1 MLASMTEITEK
12 FGPDAVS
19 PRNRLDLDHLNV
31 AQRAAVTH
39 PHGPLLVIAG
49 PGSGKTRVITHR
61 IGWLIEQGVP
71 PWRILAVTFTNRA
84 AREMRS
90 RLEALI
96 GPDDSDRVWLGTF
109 HRICVRMLRS
119 HGPEIGVP
127 RNFVIFDSDDQMQV
141 VRRALKDLNIDPKQY
156 APRALL
162 SRISRAKSEGD
173 SLTDF
178 ASATGSYFD
187 EIAARVWERYSTS
200 LGEAA
205 ALDFD
210 DLLLRTLELFE
221 DDGIRRIYEERF
233 DHVLVDEFQD
243 TSTIQYQLARAWSAG
258 SGNLT
263 VVGDPDQSIYSWR
276 SADIRNL
283 KYFVRDHRD
292 AAEVQLNNNYRST
305 QQILDAANAVID
317 RAADRIKRRLV
328 TENNDGPLPRLHE
341 AYSESDEAEYIS
353 SHVELGLRDGTLR
366 PGDVAV
372 LYRTNAQSRAIEE
385 SLVQHGIPYRLVGA
399 TRFYD
404 RREVRDL
411 LAYLRLV
418 RNPADAVAFARVV
431 NVPTRGVGAKTVESL
446 TEWAAIHARSPY
458 QAAAAVAGLDND
470 ALGGYL
476 TPPTISRR
484 AAGSLREFV
493 ALIDEAR
500 LQAAREPLSDALRA
514 MLVKTRYREWLTR
527 QSDNE
532 TEAESRWENVQELI
546 TVTENYSEIAPG
558 AALDAFLEDVALVAD
573 VDDLPDG
580 PPDAVTLITLHQAK
594 GLEFPVVFMVGM
606 EEFLLPHQLSM
617 DDPSQLQEERR
628 LCYVGMTRA
637 MRELHLLH
645 AFRRAFQ
652 GRTGHNPPSRFL
664 ADIPEEALQRYQR
677 QQAQVG
683 ADVRPA
689 RNRNVRWDDFDSF
702 DPEPAVA
709 PEVGL
714 REGDEVSHEI
724 FGHGVVLSMRPIGR
738 DAEITVR
745 FADTGVKRL
754 LASMANLTRA

>member
-1 MLASMTEITEK
+1 MLAAMTEI
-12 FGPDAVS
+12 S
-19 PRNRLDLDHLNV
+19 PTGLSSLQSPLDLEHLND

-39 PHGPLLVIAG
+39 PHGALLVIAG

-61 IGWLIEQGVP
+61 IAWLIEQGTP

-90 RLEALI
+90 RLEALL
-96 GPDDSDRVWLGTF
+96 GDEDSDKVWLGTF

-119 HGPEIGVP
+119 HGTEVGVP

-141 VRRALKDLNIDPKQY
+141 VRSAIKELQLDPKQY
-156 APRALL
+156 SPRGLL

-173 SLTDF
+173 SLDDF
-178 ASATGSYFD
+178 AASTNSYFD
-187 EIAARVWERYSTS
+187 EVAARVWERYAAE
-200 LGEAA
+200 LKQAA

-210 DLLLRTLELFE
+210 DLLLKTLDMFE
-221 DDGIRRIYEERF
+221 HEQVRRIYEDRF

-243 TSTIQYQLARAWSAG
+243 TSTIQYQLARAWSG
-258 SGNLT
+258 DSGNLT

-283 KYFVRDHRD
+283 TYFVRDHAG

-305 QQILDAANAVID
+305 QQILDAANAVIG
-317 RAADRIKRRLV
+317 RATNRIKRQLV
-328 TENNDGPLPRLHE
+328 TDNSDGSLPRLHE
-341 AYSESDEAEYIS
+341 AYSEQDEAEYVAS
-353 SHVELGLRDGTLR
+353 YVEGGLRDGSLR
-366 PGDVAV
+366 AGDAAV
-372 LYRTNAQSRAIEE
+372 LYRTNAQSRPIEE

-418 RNPADAVAFARVV
+418 RNPDDAVAFGRVV
-431 NVPTRGVGAKTVESL
+431 NVPTRGVGAKTVQTL
-446 TEWAAIHARSPY
+446 TDWANTHARSPF
-458 QAAAAVAGLDND
+458 QAASAAAGLDAD

-476 TPPTISRR
+476 TPPAITNR
-484 AAGSLREFV
+484 AANSLRDFV
-493 ALIDEAR
+493 NLIEDAR
-500 LQAAREPLSDALRA
+500 TQAATQPLSDALRSI
-514 MLVKTRYREWLTR
+514 LVKTRYREWLVR
-527 QSDNE
+527 QSDSE
-532 TEAESRWENVQELI
+532 PEAETRWENVQELV

-573 VDDLPDG
+573 VDDLPEG

-606 EEFLLPHQLSM
+606 EEYLLPHQLSI
-617 DDPSQLQEERR
+617 DDPAQLQEERR

-645 AFRRAFQ
+645 AFRRSYQ
-652 GRTGHNPPSRFL
+652 GRSGHNPPSRFL
-664 ADIPEEALQRYQR
+664 ADIPEELLQRHQR
-677 QQAQVG
+677 QQSQVG

-689 RNRNVRWDDFDSF
+689 RNRTVRWDDFDSF
-702 DPEPAVA
+702 DPEPAA
-709 PEVGL
+709 PSNVGL
-714 REGDEVSHEI
+714 DPGDEVSHEV
-724 FGHGVVLSMRPIGR
+724 FGHGVVISLRTIGR
-738 DAEITVR
+738 DAEVTVR
-745 FADTGVKRL
+745 FADIGVKRL
-754 LASMANLTRA
+754 LASMANLTRL

>member
-1 MLASMTEITEK
+1 MLATMSDFPSTGTTR
-12 FGPDAVS
+12 S
-19 PRNRLDLDHLNV
+19 PSALDLDQLND
-31 AQRAAVTH
+31 AQRDAVTY

-61 IGWLIEQGVP
+61 IAWLIEQGTP

-90 RLEALI
+90 RLGSLI
-96 GPDDSDRVWLGTF
+96 GDDDSNRVWLGTF

-119 HGPEIGVP
+119 QGQEIGVP

-141 VRRALKDLNIDPKQY
+141 VRSALKDLQIDPKQY

-162 SRISRAKSEGD
+162 SRISKAKSEGD
-173 SLTDF
+173 ALTDF
-178 ASATGSYFD
+178 RSSTGSYFD
-187 EIAARVWERYSTS
+187 EIAARVWERYEAS
-200 LGEAA
+200 LRDAA

-210 DLLLRTLELFE
+210 DLLLKTLEMFE
-221 DDGIRRIYEERF
+221 QDHIRRTYEERF

-243 TSTIQYQLARAWSAG
+243 TSTVQYQLARAWSGG

-283 KYFVRDHRD
+283 NYFLRDHQD
-292 AAEVQLNNNYRST
+292 ATEVQLNNNYRST

-328 TENNDGPLPRLHE
+328 TDNRGGALPCLHE

-353 SHVELGLRDGTLR
+353 SHVERGMREGVLR
-366 PGDVAV
+366 PGDAAV

-385 SLVQHGIPYRLVGA
+385 SLVQHGIPYRLIGA

-431 NVPTRGVGAKTVESL
+431 NVPTRGVGTKSIEML
-446 TEWAAIHARSPY
+446 TDWAAIHARSPY
-458 QAAAAVAGLDND
+458 QAAQAAAGLDSD

-476 TPPTISRR
+476 TPPEVSRR
-484 AAGSLREFV
+484 AAGSLREFISV
-493 ALIDEAR
+493 IEDAR
-500 LQAAREPLSDALRA
+500 LQASKEPLADALRA
-514 MLVKTRYREWLTR
+514 ILVKTRYREWLVR
-527 QSDNE
+527 QADSE

-546 TVTENYSEIAPG
+546 TVTENYFEIAPG

-606 EEFLLPHQLSM
+606 EEYLLPHQLSI
-617 DDPSQLQEERR
+617 DDPVQLQEERR

-637 MRELHLLH
+637 MRELHLLY
-645 AFRRAFQ
+645 AFRRSYQ
-652 GRTGHNPPSRFL
+652 GRSGHNPPSRFL
-664 ADIPEEALQRYQR
+664 ADIPEDLVQRHQR

-689 RNRNVRWDDFDSF
+689 RNRTVRWDDFDSF
-702 DPEPAVA
+702 DPEPEAA
-709 PEVGL
+709 PSVGL
-714 REGDEVSHEI
+714 KEGDEVSHEI
-724 FGHGVVLSMRPIGR
+724 FGHGVVISLRTIGR
-738 DAEITVR
+738 DAEVTVR
-745 FADTGVKRL
+745 FAETGVKRL

>member
-1 MLASMTEITEK
+1 MLATMTEFAPPET
-12 FGPDAVS
+12 DRRHAA
-19 PRNRLDLDHLNV
+19 LDLKHLND
-31 AQRAAVTH
+31 AQRDAVTH

-61 IGWLIEQGVP
+61 IAWLIERGTP
-71 PWRILAVTFTNRA
+71 PWSILAVTFTNRA
-84 AREMRS
+84 AREMRA
-90 RLEALI
+90 RVEALI
-96 GPDDSDRVWLGTF
+96 ATDDADRVWLGTF
-109 HRICVRMLRS
+109 HRTCVRMLRAQ
-119 HGPEIGVP
+119 GPEIGVP

-141 VRRALKDLNIDPKQY
+141 VRGALKDLQLDPKQIP
-156 APRALL
+156 PRAVL

-173 SLTDF
+173 TLTDF
-178 ASATGSYFD
+178 ATSTSSYFD
-187 EIAARVWERYSTS
+187 EVAARVWERYADT
-200 LGEAA
+200 LADAA

-210 DLLLRTLELFE
+210 DLLLKALELFE
-221 DDGIRRIYEERF
+221 HEEVRRSFEDRF
-233 DHVLVDEFQD
+233 EHVLVDEFQD

-283 KYFVRDHRD
+283 NYFVRDHED

-305 QQILDAANAVID
+305 QQILDAANTVID

-328 TENNDGPLPRLHE
+328 TENADGPLPRLHE

-353 SHVELGLRDGTLR
+353 SHVERGLRDGSLR
-366 PGDVAV
+366 PGDAAV

-418 RNPADAVAFARVV
+418 RNPADPVAFARVV
-431 NVPTRGVGAKTVESL
+431 NVPIRGVGAKTVETL
-446 TEWAAIHARSPY
+446 AEWAATNARSPY
-458 QAAAAVAGLDND
+458 EAASAAAGLHND

-476 TPPTISRR
+476 APPDVSRR
-484 AAGSLREFV
+484 AAGSLRDFV
-493 ALIDEAR
+493 SLIEHAR
-500 LQAAREPLSDALRA
+500 LQAAKEPLSDALRA
-514 MLVKTRYREWLTR
+514 ILVKTHYREWLVR
-527 QSDNE
+527 QADSE

-594 GLEFPVVFMVGM
+594 GLEFPVVFMIGM
-606 EEFLLPHQLSM
+606 EEHLLPHQLSI
-617 DDPSQLQEERR
+617 DDPAQLQEERR

-645 AFRRAFQ
+645 AFRRAYQ
-652 GRTGHNPPSRFL
+652 GRSGHNPPSRFL
-664 ADIPEEALQRYQR
+664 ADIPEELLQRHQR
-677 QQAQVG
+677 QQARVG
-683 ADVRPA
+683 SDVRPA
-689 RNRNVRWDDFDSF
+689 RNRTVRWDDFDSF
-702 DPEPAVA
+702 DPEPVA
-709 PEVGL
+709 GPSVGL
-714 REGDEVSHEI
+714 EEGDEVSHEI
-724 FGHGVVLSMRPIGR
+724 FGHGVVISLRTIGR
-738 DAEITVR
+738 DAEVTVR
-745 FADTGVKRL
+745 FAETGVKRL

>member
-1 MLASMTEITEK
+1 MLAAMTEI
-12 FGPDAVS
+12 S
-19 PRNRLDLDHLNV
+19 PSGLSSVHKPLDLDHLNE

-39 PHGPLLVIAG
+39 PHGALLVIAG

-61 IGWLIEQGVP
+61 IAWLIEQGIP

-96 GPDDSDRVWLGTF
+96 GPEDSDKVWLGTF

-127 RNFVIFDSDDQMQV
+127 QNFVIFDGDDQMQV
-141 VRRALKDLNIDPKQY
+141 VRSAIKEMELDPKQY
-156 APRALL
+156 SPRGLL

-173 SLTDF
+173 SLDDF
-178 ASATGSYFD
+178 AASTSSYFD
-187 EIAARVWERYSTS
+187 EVAARVWERYAAELTQ
-200 LGEAA
+200 AA

-210 DLLLRTLELFE
+210 DLLLKTLDLLEHE
-221 DDGIRRIYEERF
+221 QVRDIYEDQF

-243 TSTIQYQLARAWSAG
+243 TSTIQYQLARAWSAR

-283 KYFVRDHRD
+283 NYFVRDHAD

-317 RAADRIKRRLV
+317 RATNRIKRQLV
-328 TENNDGPLPRLHE
+328 TDNNDGALPRLHE
-341 AYSESDEAEYIS
+341 AYSEQDEAEYIA
-353 SHVELGLRDGTLR
+353 SHVEQGLRNGSLR
-366 PGDVAV
+366 PGEAAV

-411 LAYLRLV
+411 LAYLRLI
-418 RNPADAVAFARVV
+418 RNPADAVAFNRVV
-431 NVPTRGVGAKTVESL
+431 NVPTRGVGAKTVQTLIDWSN
-446 TEWAAIHARSPY
+446 THARSPF
-458 QAAAAVAGLDND
+458 QAAAAAAGKHAD

-476 TPPTISRR
+476 SPPAITKR
-484 AAGSLREFV
+484 AAKSLGDFV
-493 ALIDEAR
+493 DMTEAAQR
-500 LQAAREPLSDALRA
+500 QASQEPLSDALRSI
-514 MLVKTRYREWLTR
+514 LVKTRYRDWLVR
-527 QSDNE
+527 QSDSE
-532 TEAESRWENVQELI
+532 SEAETRWENVQELV
-546 TVTENYSEIAPG
+546 TVTENYAEIAPG

-606 EEFLLPHQLSM
+606 EEDLLPHQLSI
-617 DDPSQLQEERR
+617 DDPAQLQEERR

-637 MRELHLLH
+637 MRELHLLY
-645 AFRRAFQ
+645 AFRRAYQ
-652 GRTGHNPPSRFL
+652 GRSGHNPPSRFL
-664 ADIPEEALQRYQR
+664 ADIPEELVQRHQR

-683 ADVRPA
+683 TDVRPA
-689 RNRNVRWDDFDSF
+689 RNRTVRWDDFDSF
-702 DPEPAVA
+702 DPEPATA
-709 PEVGL
+709 STVGL
-714 REGDEVSHEI
+714 NPGDEVSHEV
-724 FGHGVVLSMRPIGR
+724 FGHGVVISLRTIGE
-738 DAEITVR
+738 DAEVTVR
-745 FADTGVKRL
+745 FADIGVKRL
-754 LASMANLTRA
+754 LASVANLSRV

>member
-1 MLASMTEITEK
+1 MLTGMTEFAPT
-12 FGPDAVS
+12 DTAS
-19 PRNRLDLDHLNV
+19 QYAALDLEHLND
-31 AQRAAVTH
+31 AQRDAVTH

-61 IGWLIEQGVP
+61 IAWLIEQGIP

-96 GPDDSDRVWLGTF
+96 GAEDSDKVWLGTF

-119 HGPEIGVP
+119 HGQEIGVP
-127 RNFVIFDSDDQMQV
+127 RNFVIFDGDDQMQV
-141 VRRALKDLNIDPKQY
+141 IRSALKELQIDPKQY

-173 SLTDF
+173 SLADF
-178 ASATGSYFD
+178 SSSTGSYFD
-187 EIAARVWERYSTS
+187 EIVARVWERYSAAF
-200 LGEAA
+200 GEAA

-210 DLLLRTLELFE
+210 DLLLKTLEMFE
-221 DDGIRRIYEERF
+221 HDGVRQIYEERF

-283 KYFVRDHRD
+283 NYFVRDHRD

-317 RAADRIKRRLV
+317 RAVDRIKRRLV
-328 TENNDGPLPRLHE
+328 TENSDGPLPRLHE

-353 SHVELGLRDGTLR
+353 SHVEGGLRDGALR
-366 PGDVAV
+366 PGDAAV

-418 RNPADAVAFARVV
+418 RNPADAVAFNRVV
-431 NVPTRGVGAKTVESL
+431 NVPTRGVGAKTLETL
-446 TEWAAIHARSPY
+446 TDWSAIHARSPY
-458 QAAAAVAGLDND
+458 QAASAAAGLDTD

-476 TPPTISRR
+476 TSPEISRR

-493 ALIDEAR
+493 DLIEAAR
-500 LQAAREPLSDALRA
+500 LQAAKEPLSDALRSI
-514 MLVKTRYREWLTR
+514 LVNTRYREWLVR
-527 QSDNE
+527 QADSK

-606 EEFLLPHQLSM
+606 EEYILPHQLSM
-617 DDPSQLQEERR
+617 DDPNQLQEERR

-645 AFRRAFQ
+645 AFRRSYQ
-652 GRTGHNPPSRFL
+652 GRSGHNPPSRFL
-664 ADIPEEALQRYQR
+664 ADIPEDLLQRYQR

-683 ADVRPA
+683 DDVRPA
-689 RNRNVRWDDFDSF
+689 RNRTVRWDDFDSF

-709 PEVGL
+709 PNVGL
-714 REGDEVSHEI
+714 KEGDEVSHEV
-724 FGHGVVLSMRPIGR
+724 FGHGVVIAMRSIGR
-738 DAEITVR
+738 DAEVTVR

>member
-1 MLASMTEITEK
+1 MLATMTEI
-12 FGPDAVS
+12 S
-19 PRNRLDLDHLNV
+19 PSGLSSILSPLDLDHLND

-39 PHGPLLVIAG
+39 PHGALLVIAG

-61 IGWLIEQGVP
+61 IAWLIEQGTP

-96 GPDDSDRVWLGTF
+96 GDEDSDKVWLGTF

-119 HGPEIGVP
+119 HGPEVGVP

-141 VRRALKDLNIDPKQY
+141 VRSAIKQMQLDPKQY
-156 APRALL
+156 SPRGLL

-173 SLTDF
+173 SLDDF
-178 ASATGSYFD
+178 AASTNSYFD
-187 EIAARVWERYSTS
+187 EVAARVWERYAAE
-200 LGEAA
+200 LKQAA

-210 DLLLRTLELFE
+210 DLLLNTLDMFE
-221 DDGIRRIYEERF
+221 HEQVRRIYEDRF

-243 TSTIQYQLARAWSAG
+243 TSTIQYQLSRAWSAG

-283 KYFVRDHRD
+283 NYFVRDHAG

-305 QQILDAANAVID
+305 QQILDAANAVIG
-317 RAADRIKRRLV
+317 RATNRIKRQLV
-328 TENNDGPLPRLHE
+328 TDNSDGSLPRLHE
-341 AYSESDEAEYIS
+341 AYSEQDEAEYVAS
-353 SHVELGLRDGTLR
+353 YVESGLRDASLR
-366 PGDVAV
+366 PGDAAV

-418 RNPADAVAFARVV
+418 RNPDDAVAFGRVV
-431 NVPTRGVGAKTVESL
+431 NVPTRGVGAKTVQTL
-446 TEWAAIHARSPY
+446 TDWANTHARSPF
-458 QAAAAVAGLDND
+458 QAASAAAGLDAD

-476 TPPTISRR
+476 TPPAITNR
-484 AAGSLREFV
+484 AANSLRDFV
-493 ALIDEAR
+493 NLIEDAR
-500 LQAAREPLSDALRA
+500 TQAATQPLSDALRSI
-514 MLVKTRYREWLTR
+514 LVKTRYREWLVR
-527 QSDNE
+527 QSDSE
-532 TEAESRWENVQELI
+532 PEAETRWENVQELV

-573 VDDLPDG
+573 VDDLPEG

-606 EEFLLPHQLSM
+606 EEYLLPHQLSL
-617 DDPSQLQEERR
+617 DDPAQLQEERR

-637 MRELHLLH
+637 MRELHLLY
-645 AFRRAFQ
+645 AFRRSYQ
-652 GRTGHNPPSRFL
+652 GRSGHNPPSRFL
-664 ADIPEEALQRYQR
+664 ADIPEELLQRHQR

-689 RNRNVRWDDFDSF
+689 RNRTVRWDDFDSF
-702 DPEPAVA
+702 DPEPAA
-709 PEVGL
+709 PSNIGL
-714 REGDEVSHEI
+714 DPGDEVSHEV
-724 FGHGVVLSMRPIGR
+724 FGHGVVISLRTIGR
-738 DAEITVR
+738 DAEVTVR
-745 FADTGVKRL
+745 FADIGVKRL
-754 LASMANLTRA
+754 LASMANLTRI

>member
-1 MLASMTEITEK
+1 MVATMSDFPSTGTTR
-12 FGPDAVS
+12 S
-19 PRNRLDLDHLNV
+19 PSALDLDQLND
-31 AQRAAVTH
+31 AQRDAVTY

-61 IGWLIEQGVP
+61 IAWLIEHGTP

-90 RLEALI
+90 RLESLI
-96 GPDDSDRVWLGTF
+96 GDDDSNRVWLGTF

-119 HGPEIGVP
+119 QGQEVGVP

-141 VRRALKDLNIDPKQY
+141 VRSALKDLQIDPKQY

-162 SRISRAKSEGD
+162 SRISKAKSEGD
-173 SLTDF
+173 ALTDF
-178 ASATGSYFD
+178 SSSTGSYFD
-187 EIAARVWERYSTS
+187 EIAARVWERYEAS
-200 LGEAA
+200 LRDAA

-210 DLLLRTLELFE
+210 DLLLKTLEMLE
-221 DDGIRRIYEERF
+221 QDHIRRTYEERF

-243 TSTIQYQLARAWSAG
+243 TSTVQYHLARAWSGG

-283 KYFVRDHRD
+283 NYFLRDHQD
-292 AAEVQLNNNYRST
+292 ATEVQLNNNYRST

-328 TENNDGPLPRLHE
+328 TDNRGGALPCLHE

-353 SHVELGLRDGTLR
+353 SHVERGMREGVLR
-366 PGDVAV
+366 PGDAAV

-385 SLVQHGIPYRLVGA
+385 SLVQHGIPYRLIGA

-431 NVPTRGVGAKTVESL
+431 NVPTRGVGAKSIEVL
-446 TEWAAIHARSPY
+446 TDWASTHARSPY
-458 QAAAAVAGLDND
+458 QAAQASAGLASD

-476 TPPTISRR
+476 TPPEVSRR
-484 AAGSLREFV
+484 AARSLREFV
-493 ALIDEAR
+493 SVIEDAR
-500 LQAAREPLSDALRA
+500 LQASKEPLADALRA
-514 MLVKTRYREWLTR
+514 MLVKTRYREWLVR
-527 QSDNE
+527 QADSE
-532 TEAESRWENVQELI
+532 SEAESRWENVQELI

-606 EEFLLPHQLSM
+606 EEYLLPHQLSI
-617 DDPSQLQEERR
+617 DDPVQLQEERR
-628 LCYVGMTRA
+628 LCYVGITRA
-637 MRELHLLH
+637 MRELHLLY
-645 AFRRAFQ
+645 AFRRSYQ
-652 GRTGHNPPSRFL
+652 GRSGHNPPSRFL
-664 ADIPEEALQRYQR
+664 ADIPEDLVQRHQR

-689 RNRNVRWDDFDSF
+689 RNRTVRWDDFDSF
-702 DPEPAVA
+702 DPEPEAA
-709 PEVGL
+709 PSVGL
-714 REGDEVSHEI
+714 KEGDEVSHEI
-724 FGHGVVLSMRPIGR
+724 FGHGVVISLRTIGR
-738 DAEITVR
+738 DAEVTVR
-745 FADTGVKRL
+745 FAETGVKRL

>member
-1 MLASMTEITEK
+1 MLAAMTEFPAT
-12 FGPDAVS
+12 DAAV
-19 PRNRLDLDHLNV
+19 LDLDHLNE

-39 PHGPLLVIAG
+39 PRGPLLVIAG

-61 IGWLIEQGVP
+61 IAWLIDQGTP

-96 GPDDSDRVWLGTF
+96 GADDSDKVWLGTF
-109 HRICVRMLRS
+109 HRICVRMLRT
-119 HGPEIGVP
+119 HGQEVGVP
-127 RNFVIFDSDDQMQV
+127 RSFVIFDSDDQAQV
-141 VRRALKDLNIDPKQY
+141 IRTALKELQLDPKQY
-156 APRALL
+156 PPRAVL
-162 SRISRAKSEGD
+162 SRISRAKSEGA
-173 SLTDF
+173 SELDF
-178 ASATGSYFD
+178 RASTSSYFD
-187 EIAARVWERYSTS
+187 EIAGRVWERYTS
-200 LGEAA
+200 QLKEAA

-210 DLLLRTLELFE
+210 DLLLKTLDLFE
-221 DDGIRRIYEERF
+221 HDEVRRNYEERF

-263 VVGDPDQSIYSWR
+263 IVGDPDQSIYSWR

-283 KYFVRDHRD
+283 NYFVRDHRD
-292 AAEVQLNNNYRST
+292 ATEVQLNSNYRST

-317 RAADRIKRRLV
+317 RASNRIKRNLV
-328 TENNDGPLPRLHE
+328 TDNRDGPLPNLHE
-341 AYSESDEAEYIS
+341 AYSESDEAEYVS
-353 SHVELGLRDGTLR
+353 SYVERGLRDGSLR
-366 PGDVAV
+366 PGEAAV

-418 RNPADAVAFARVV
+418 RNPSDAVAFTRVA
-431 NVPTRGVGAKTVESL
+431 NVPTRGIGAKTLEML
-446 TEWAAIHARSPY
+446 TEWSSLNSRSPF
-458 QAAAAVAGLDND
+458 QAAAAAAGLDTD

-476 TPPTISRR
+476 AAPEIARR
-484 AAGSLREFV
+484 AAASLRDFV
-493 ALIDEAR
+493 TLIEEAST
-500 LQAAREPLSDALRA
+500 QAAREPLSDVLRA
-514 MLVKTRYREWLTR
+514 ILVKTRYREWLVR
-527 QSDNE
+527 QSDTE

-546 TVTENYSEIAPG
+546 TVTESYSEIAPG

-606 EEFLLPHQLSM
+606 EEYLLPHQLSM
-617 DDPSQLQEERR
+617 DDPNQLQEERR

-637 MRELHLLH
+637 MRELHLLY

-664 ADIPEEALQRYQR
+664 ADIPEELLQGHQR
-677 QQAQVG
+677 QQASVG
-683 ADVRPA
+683 DDVRPA
-689 RNRNVRWDDFDSF
+689 RNRTVRWDDFDSF
-702 DPEPAVA
+702 EPEPEAT
-709 PEVGL
+709 PSIGL
-714 REGDEVSHEI
+714 KEGDEVSHEI
-724 FGHGVVLSMRPIGR
+724 FGDGVVIALRTIGT
-738 DAEITVR
+738 DAEVTVR

-754 LASMANLTRA
+754 LASMANLTRG

>member
-1 MLASMTEITEK
+1 MLAAMTE
-12 FGPDAVS
+12 FSAADPVS
-19 PRNRLDLDHLNV
+19 PHGRLDLDHLND

-61 IGWLIEQGVP
+61 IAWLIEQGTP

-96 GPDDSDRVWLGTF
+96 GDEDGTSVWLGTF

-119 HGPEIGVP
+119 HGPTVGVA

-141 VRRALKDLNIDPKQY
+141 VRGALKDLQIDPKQY
-156 APRALL
+156 APRAVL
-162 SRISRAKSEGD
+162 SRISRAKSEGN
-173 SLTDF
+173 SLADF
-178 ASATGSYFD
+178 SASTASYFD
-187 EIAARVWERYSTS
+187 EIAARVWERYADR
-200 LGEAA
+200 LADAG

-210 DLLLRTLELFE
+210 DLLLKTQELFE
-221 DDGIRRIYEERF
+221 NDDVRSIYEERF
-233 DHVLVDEFQD
+233 EYVLVDEFQD
-243 TSTIQYQLARAWSAG
+243 TSTVQYQLARAWSAG

-283 KYFVRDHRD
+283 NYFVRDHQH

-317 RAADRIKRRLV
+317 RAANRIKRRLV
-328 TENNDGPLPRLHE
+328 TENSDGPLPQLHE

-353 SHVELGLRDGTLR
+353 SHVERGLRDGALR
-366 PGDVAV
+366 PGDAAV

-418 RNPADAVAFARVV
+418 RNPADAVAFNRVV
-431 NVPTRGVGAKTVESL
+431 NVPTRGVGAKTIETL
-446 TEWAAIHARSPY
+446 TEWSALHARSPF
-458 QAAAAVAGLDND
+458 QAAAAAAGLDND

-476 TPPTISRR
+476 TPPGVSRK
-484 AAGSLREFV
+484 AAGSLRDFV
-493 ALIDEAR
+493 SMIDDAR
-500 LQAAREPLSDALRA
+500 LQAAKEPLTNALQSI
-514 MLVKTRYREWLTR
+514 LLKSHYREWLLR
-527 QSDNE
+527 QADSQA
-532 TEAESRWENVQELI
+532 EAESRWENVQELI
-546 TVTENYSEIAPG
+546 TVTENYSEITPG

-606 EEFLLPHQLSM
+606 EEHLLPHQLSI

-645 AFRRAFQ
+645 AFRRSYQ
-652 GRTGHNPPSRFL
+652 GRSGHNPPSRFL
-664 ADIPEEALQRYQR
+664 ADIPDELVQRRQE
-677 QQAQVG
+677 QQARVG
-683 ADVRPA
+683 DDVRPA
-689 RNRNVRWDDFDSF
+689 RNRTVRWDDFDSF
-702 DPEPAVA
+702 DPEPAAV
-709 PEVGL
+709 PSVGL
-714 REGDEVSHEI
+714 QEGDEVSHEI
-724 FGHGVVLSMRPIGR
+724 FGHGVVISLRAIGR
-738 DAEITVR
+738 DAEVTVR
-745 FADTGVKRL
+745 FAETGVKRL
-754 LASMANLTRA
+754 LASMANLSRA

>member
-1 MLASMTEITEK
+1 MSEFATTRS
-12 FGPDAVS
+12 G
-19 PRNRLDLDHLNV
+19 RLDLDHLND
-31 AQRAAVTH
+31 AQRAAVTY

-61 IGWLIEQGVP
+61 IAWLIEQGIP

-84 AREMRS
+84 SREMRS

-96 GPDDSDRVWLGTF
+96 GQDDSDKTWLGTF

-119 HGPEIGVP
+119 HGDAIGVP

-141 VRRALKDLNIDPKQY
+141 VRSALKELQIDPKQY
-156 APRALL
+156 APRAVL

-173 SLTDF
+173 SLDDF
-178 ASATGSYFD
+178 ATSSSSYFD
-187 EIAARVWERYSTS
+187 EIAVRVWERYAAAM
-200 LGEAA
+200 GEAT

-210 DLLLRTLELFE
+210 DLLLKTLDLFE
-221 DDGIRRIYEERF
+221 QDQVRQLYEERF
-233 DHVLVDEFQD
+233 DHVLIDEFQD
-243 TSTIQYQLARAWSAG
+243 TSTVQYQLARAWSAG

-283 KYFVRDHRD
+283 KYFVRDHAD
-292 AAEVQLNNNYRST
+292 ASEVQLNNNYRST
-305 QQILDAANAVID
+305 QQILDAANSVID
-317 RAADRIKRRLV
+317 RATNRIKRELV
-328 TENNDGPLPRLHE
+328 TENSDGPLPRLHE

-353 SHVELGLRDGTLR
+353 SHVEHGLREGTIR
-366 PGDVAV
+366 PGDAAV
-372 LYRTNAQSRAIEE
+372 MYRTNAQSRAIEE

-418 RNPADAVAFARVV
+418 RNPADGVAFARVV
-431 NVPTRGVGAKTVESL
+431 NVPSRAVGAKTVESL
-446 TEWAAIHARSPY
+446 TEWATVNARSPF
-458 QAAAAVAGLDND
+458 QAASTAAGLDND

-476 TPPTISRR
+476 TPPSVSRR
-484 AAGSLREFV
+484 AAGSLKDFV
-493 ALIDEAR
+493 SMVEGAR
-500 LQAAREPLSDALRA
+500 TQAAKEPLCDVLRA
-514 MLVKTRYREWLTR
+514 ILVKTHYREWLFR
-527 QSDNE
+527 QSD
-532 TEAESRWENVQELI
+532 TDIEAEGRWENVQELI

-594 GLEFPVVFMVGM
+594 GLEFPVVFMVGL
-606 EEFLLPHQLSM
+606 EEYLLPHQLAM
-617 DDPSQLQEERR
+617 DDPAQLQEERR

-637 MRELHLLH
+637 MRELHLLY
-645 AFRRAFQ
+645 AFRRSYQ
-652 GRTGHNPPSRFL
+652 GRSGHNPPSRFL
-664 ADIPEEALQRYQR
+664 ADIPEELVQRHQR
-677 QQAQVG
+677 QQAKVG
-683 ADVRPA
+683 EDVRPA
-689 RNRNVRWDDFDSF
+689 RNRTVRWDDFDNF
-702 DPEPAVA
+702 DPEPAPA
-709 PEVGL
+709 PNIGL
-714 REGDEVSHEI
+714 SDGDEVTHEI
-724 FGHGVVLSMRPIGR
+724 FGNGVVIALRAIGT
-738 DAEITVR
+738 DAEVTVR
-745 FADTGVKRL
+745 FEGLGVKKL

>member
-1 MLASMTEITEK
+1 MLASMTESARTES
-12 FGPDAVS
+12 DHQRAT
-19 PRNRLDLDHLNV
+19 LDLDHLNA
-31 AQRAAVTH
+31 AQRNAVTH

-61 IGWLIEQGVP
+61 IAWLIEQGTP

-90 RLEALI
+90 RLDALI
-96 GPDDSDRVWLGTF
+96 GRDDGDRVWLGTF
-109 HRICVRMLRS
+109 HRICVRMLKS
-119 HGPEIGVP
+119 HGQEIGVP
-127 RNFVIFDSDDQMQV
+127 RNFVIFDSDDQAQL
-141 VRRALKDLNIDPKQY
+141 VRAALKDLQIDPKQY
-156 APRALL
+156 QPRAVL

-173 SLTDF
+173 TLADF
-178 ASATGSYFD
+178 ASSTGSYFD
-187 EIAARVWERYSTS
+187 EIATRVWERYAAA
-200 LGEAA
+200 LADAA

-210 DLLLRTLELFE
+210 DLLLRTLEMFE
-221 DDGIRRIYEERF
+221 QENVRQLYEDRF

-283 KYFVRDHRD
+283 NYFVRDHQD
-292 AAEVQLNNNYRST
+292 AAEVQLNDNYRST

-317 RAADRIKRRLV
+317 RAAERIKRRLV
-328 TENNDGPLPRLHE
+328 TENEDGPLPRLHE

-353 SHVELGLRDGTLR
+353 AHVEQGLRDGSLR
-366 PGDVAV
+366 PGDAAV
-372 LYRTNAQSRAIEE
+372 LYRTNAQSRAVEE

-431 NVPTRGVGAKTVESL
+431 NVPTRGVGAKTIETL
-446 TEWAAIHARSPY
+446 TDWASTHARSAY
-458 QAAAAVAGLDND
+458 QAAQAAAGLDND

-476 TPPTISRR
+476 SPPEISRR
-484 AAGSLREFV
+484 AAGSLRDFV
-493 ALIDEAR
+493 ALIEDAR
-500 LQAAREPLSDALRA
+500 LHASQEPLSDALREI
-514 MLVKTRYREWLTR
+514 LVKTHYREWLLR
-527 QSDNE
+527 QADSQ

-594 GLEFPVVFMVGM
+594 GLEFPIVFMVGM
-606 EEFLLPHQLSM
+606 EEYLLPHQLAM
-617 DDPSQLQEERR
+617 DDPAQLQEERR

-645 AFRRAFQ
+645 AFRRAYQ
-652 GRTGHNPPSRFL
+652 GRSGHNPPSRFL
-664 ADIPEEALQRYQR
+664 ADIPEELVQRYQR

-683 ADVRPA
+683 SDVRPA
-689 RNRNVRWDDFDSF
+689 RNRTVRWDDFDSF
-702 DPEPAVA
+702 DPEPEAA
-709 PEVGL
+709 PSVGL
-714 REGDEVSHEI
+714 NEGDEVSHEI
-724 FGHGVVLSMRPIGR
+724 FGHGVVISLRTIGR
-738 DAEITVR
+738 DAEVTVR
-745 FADTGVKRL
+745 FAETGVKRL

>member
-1 MLASMTEITEK
+1 MLAAMSDVSAER
-12 FGPDAVS
+12 AVTI
-19 PRNRLDLDHLNV
+19 DLDHLNE

-39 PHGPLLVIAG
+39 LHGPLLVIAG

-61 IGWLIEQGVP
+61 IAWLIEQGTP

-84 AREMRS
+84 AREMRT
-90 RLEALI
+90 RLESLI
-96 GPDDSDRVWLGTF
+96 GPEQSTDVWLGTF

-119 HGPEIGVP
+119 QGQEIGVP

-141 VRRALKDLNIDPKQY
+141 VRNALKDLRIDPKQY

-162 SRISRAKSEGD
+162 GRISRAKSEG
-173 SLTDF
+173 TRREEF
-178 ASATGSYFD
+178 VAATGSYFD
-187 EIAARVWERYSTS
+187 EIAARVWERYADQLAES
-200 LGEAA
+200 A

-210 DLLLRTLELFE
+210 DLLLRTLDLFE
-221 DDGIRRIYEERF
+221 VESVRRAYEERF

-283 KYFVRDHRD
+283 NYFVRDHRE
-292 AAEVQLNNNYRST
+292 ATEVQLNNNYRST

-317 RAADRIKRRLV
+317 RASNRIKRRLV
-328 TENNDGPLPRLHE
+328 TDNRDGPLPRLHE

-353 SHVELGLRDGTLR
+353 SHVELGLRDGSLR
-366 PGDVAV
+366 PSDAAV

-411 LAYLRLV
+411 LAYLRLL
-418 RNPADAVAFARVV
+418 RNAADPVAFTRVV
-431 NVPTRGVGAKTVESL
+431 NVPTRGIGAKTLDVL
-446 TEWAAIHARSPY
+446 TEWSADHARSAS
-458 QAAAAVAGLDND
+458 QAAAAAAGIDAD

-476 TPPTISRR
+476 APPPVSRR
-484 AAGSLREFV
+484 AAASLKEFV
-493 ALIDEAR
+493 ELIDEAR
-500 LQAAREPLSDALRA
+500 EQASREPLSDVLRSI
-514 MLVKTRYREWLTR
+514 LVKTRYREWLVR
-527 QSDNE
+527 QSDTE

-594 GLEFPVVFMVGM
+594 GLEFPVVFMVGL
-606 EEFLLPHQLSM
+606 EEYLLPHQLSM
-617 DDPSQLQEERR
+617 DDPNQLQEERR

-645 AFRRAFQ
+645 AFRRAYQ
-652 GRTGHNPPSRFL
+652 GRSGHNPPSRFL
-664 ADIPEEALQRYQR
+664 ADIPEELLQRHQR
-677 QQAQVG
+677 QQARVG
-683 ADVRPA
+683 DDVRPA
-689 RNRNVRWDDFDSF
+689 RNRTVRWDDFDSF
-702 DPEPAVA
+702 DAEPVA
-709 PEVGL
+709 APSVGL
-714 REGDEVSHEI
+714 KEGDEVSHEI
-724 FGHGVVLSMRPIGR
+724 FGHGVVIALRTIGR
-738 DAEITVR
+738 DAEVTVR

>member
-1 MLASMTEITEK
+1 MLAAMS
-12 FGPDAVS
+12 DL
-19 PRNRLDLDHLNV
+19 PRTGTAHSRSALDLDQLND
-31 AQRAAVTH
+31 AQRDAVTY

-61 IGWLIEQGVP
+61 IAWLIEQGTP

-84 AREMRS
+84 SREMRS
-90 RLEALI
+90 RLESLI
-96 GPDDSDRVWLGTF
+96 GEAESNQVWLGTF

-119 HGPEIGVP
+119 QGQEIGVP

-141 VRRALKDLNIDPKQY
+141 VRSALKDLQIDPKQY

-162 SRISRAKSEGD
+162 SRISKAKSQGD
-173 SLTDF
+173 ALTDF
-178 ASATGSYFD
+178 SSSTGSYFD
-187 EIAARVWERYSTS
+187 EIAARVWERYEAS
-200 LGEAA
+200 LRDAA

-210 DLLLRTLELFE
+210 DLLLKTLEMFE
-221 DDGIRRIYEERF
+221 QDHIRRTYEERF

-243 TSTIQYQLARAWSAG
+243 TSTVQYQLARAWSAG

-283 KYFVRDHRD
+283 NYFLRDHQD
-292 AAEVQLNNNYRST
+292 ATEVQLNNNYRSS

-328 TENNDGPLPRLHE
+328 TDNRDGALPSLHE

-353 SHVELGLRDGTLR
+353 SHIESGLRDGGLR
-366 PGDVAV
+366 PGDAAV

-418 RNPADAVAFARVV
+418 RNPADVVAFARVV
-431 NVPTRGVGAKTVESL
+431 NVPTRGVGAKTIETL
-446 TEWAAIHARSPY
+446 TDWASAHARSPY
-458 QAAAAVAGLDND
+458 QAAQAAAGLDSD

-476 TPPTISRR
+476 TPPEISRR

-493 ALIDEAR
+493 SLIEDAR
-500 LQAAREPLSDALRA
+500 LQASKEPLSDALRA
-514 MLVKTRYREWLTR
+514 MLVKTRNREWLVR
-527 QSDNE
+527 QSDSE

-606 EEFLLPHQLSM
+606 EEYLLPHQLSM
-617 DDPSQLQEERR
+617 DDPVQLQEERR

-645 AFRRAFQ
+645 AFRRSYQ
-652 GRTGHNPPSRFL
+652 GRSGHNPPSRFL
-664 ADIPEEALQRYQR
+664 ADIPEDLLQRHQR

-689 RNRNVRWDDFDSF
+689 RNRTVRWDDFDSF
-702 DPEPAVA
+702 DPEPEAA
-709 PEVGL
+709 PAVGL
-714 REGDEVSHEI
+714 SEGDEVSHEI
-724 FGHGVVLSMRPIGR
+724 FGHGVVISMRTIGR
-738 DAEITVR
+738 DAEVTVR
-745 FADTGVKRL
+745 FAETGVKRL

>member
-1 MLASMTEITEK
+1 MLAAMTEI
-12 FGPDAVS
+12 S
-19 PRNRLDLDHLNV
+19 PTGLSSLQSPLDLEHLND

-39 PHGPLLVIAG
+39 PHGALLVIAG

-61 IGWLIEQGVP
+61 IAWLIEQGTP

-90 RLEALI
+90 RLEALL
-96 GPDDSDRVWLGTF
+96 GDEDSDKVWLGTF

-119 HGPEIGVP
+119 HGTEVGVP

-141 VRRALKDLNIDPKQY
+141 VRSAIKELQLDPKQY
-156 APRALL
+156 SPRGLL

-173 SLTDF
+173 SLDDF
-178 ASATGSYFD
+178 AASTNSYFD
-187 EIAARVWERYSTS
+187 EVAARVWERYAAG
-200 LGEAA
+200 LKQAA

-210 DLLLRTLELFE
+210 DLLLRTLDMFE
-221 DDGIRRIYEERF
+221 HEQVRRIYEDRF

-243 TSTIQYQLARAWSAG
+243 TSTIQYQLARAWSGG

-283 KYFVRDHRD
+283 NYFVRDHAG

-305 QQILDAANAVID
+305 QQILDAANAIIG
-317 RAADRIKRRLV
+317 RATNRIKRQLV
-328 TENNDGPLPRLHE
+328 TDNSDGSLPRLHE
-341 AYSESDEAEYIS
+341 AYSEQDEAEYVAS
-353 SHVELGLRDGTLR
+353 YVEGGQRDGSLR
-366 PGDVAV
+366 PGDAAV
-372 LYRTNAQSRAIEE
+372 LYRTNAQSRPIEE
-385 SLVQHGIPYRLVGA
+385 SLVQHGIPYRLIGA

-418 RNPADAVAFARVV
+418 RNPDDAVAFGRVV
-431 NVPTRGVGAKTVESL
+431 NVPTRGVGAKTVQTL
-446 TEWAAIHARSPY
+446 TDWANTHARSPF
-458 QAAAAVAGLDND
+458 QAASAAAGLDAD

-476 TPPTISRR
+476 TPPAITNR
-484 AAGSLREFV
+484 AANSLRDFV
-493 ALIDEAR
+493 NLIEVAR
-500 LQAAREPLSDALRA
+500 LQAAKQPLSDALRSI
-514 MLVKTRYREWLTR
+514 LVKIRYREWLVR
-527 QSDNE
+527 QSDSE
-532 TEAESRWENVQELI
+532 PEAETRWENVQELV

-573 VDDLPDG
+573 VDDLPEG

-606 EEFLLPHQLSM
+606 EEYLLPHQLSI
-617 DDPSQLQEERR
+617 DDPAQLQEERR

-645 AFRRAFQ
+645 AFRRSYQ
-652 GRTGHNPPSRFL
+652 GRSGHNPPSRFL
-664 ADIPEEALQRYQR
+664 ADIPEELLQRHQR
-677 QQAQVG
+677 QQSQVG

-689 RNRNVRWDDFDSF
+689 RNRTVRWDDFDSF
-702 DPEPAVA
+702 DPEPAA
-709 PEVGL
+709 PSNVGL
-714 REGDEVSHEI
+714 NPGDEVLHEV
-724 FGHGVVLSMRPIGR
+724 FGHGVVISLRTIGR
-738 DAEITVR
+738 DAEVTVR
-745 FADTGVKRL
+745 FADIGVKRL
-754 LASMANLTRA
+754 LASMANLTRI

>member
-1 MLASMTEITEK
+1 MSDFPSTGTTR
-12 FGPDAVS
+12 S
-19 PRNRLDLDHLNV
+19 PSALDLDHLND
-31 AQRAAVTH
+31 AQRDAVTY
-39 PHGPLLVIAG
+39 PQGPLLVIAG

-61 IGWLIEQGVP
+61 IAWLIEQGTP

-90 RLEALI
+90 RLESLI
-96 GPDDSDRVWLGTF
+96 GDDDSNRVWLGTF

-119 HGPEIGVP
+119 QGQEIGVP

-141 VRRALKDLNIDPKQY
+141 VRSALKDLQFDPKQY

-162 SRISRAKSEGD
+162 SRISKAKSEGD
-173 SLTDF
+173 ALTDF
-178 ASATGSYFD
+178 RSSTGSYFD
-187 EIAARVWERYSTS
+187 EIAARVWERYEAS
-200 LGEAA
+200 LRDAA

-210 DLLLRTLELFE
+210 DLLLKTLEMFE
-221 DDGIRRIYEERF
+221 QDHIRRTYEERF

-243 TSTIQYQLARAWSAG
+243 TSTVQYQLARAWSGG

-283 KYFVRDHRD
+283 NYFLRDHQD
-292 AAEVQLNNNYRST
+292 ATEVQLNNNYRST

-328 TENNDGPLPRLHE
+328 TDNRGGALPCLHE

-353 SHVELGLRDGTLR
+353 GHVERGMREGVLR
-366 PGDVAV
+366 PGDAAV

-385 SLVQHGIPYRLVGA
+385 SLVQHGIPYRLIGA

-431 NVPTRGVGAKTVESL
+431 NVPTRGVGTKSIEML
-446 TEWAAIHARSPY
+446 TDWAAIHARSPY
-458 QAAAAVAGLDND
+458 QAAQAAAGLDSD

-476 TPPTISRR
+476 TPPEVSRR
-484 AAGSLREFV
+484 AASSLREFISV
-493 ALIDEAR
+493 IEDAR
-500 LQAAREPLSDALRA
+500 LQASKEPLADALRA
-514 MLVKTRYREWLTR
+514 ILVKTRYREWLVR
-527 QSDNE
+527 QADSE

-606 EEFLLPHQLSM
+606 EEYLLPHQLSI
-617 DDPSQLQEERR
+617 DDPVQLQEERR

-637 MRELHLLH
+637 MRELHLLY
-645 AFRRAFQ
+645 AFRRSYQ
-652 GRTGHNPPSRFL
+652 GRSGHNPPSRFL
-664 ADIPEEALQRYQR
+664 ADIPEDLVQRHQR

-689 RNRNVRWDDFDSF
+689 RNRTVRWVDFDSF
-702 DPEPAVA
+702 DPEPEAA
-709 PEVGL
+709 PSVGL
-714 REGDEVSHEI
+714 KEGDEVSHEI
-724 FGHGVVLSMRPIGR
+724 FGHGVVISLRTIGR
-738 DAEITVR
+738 DAEVTVR
-745 FADTGVKRL
+745 FAETGVKRL

>member
-1 MLASMTEITEK
+1 MLASMTESAA
-12 FGPDAVS
+12 PDT
-19 PRNRLDLDHLNV
+19 NRQRATLDLDHLND

-61 IGWLIEQGVP
+61 IGWLIEQGTP

-96 GPDDSDRVWLGTF
+96 GTDDADRVWLGTF

-119 HGPEIGVP
+119 HGQEIGVP
-127 RNFVIFDSDDQMQV
+127 RNFVIFDSDDQAQV
-141 VRRALKDLNIDPKQY
+141 VRAALKDLQIDPKQY
-156 APRALL
+156 PPRAVL

-173 SLTDF
+173 TLAEF
-178 ASATGSYFD
+178 ATSTGSYFD
-187 EIAARVWERYSTS
+187 EIAARVWERYAAS
-200 LGEAA
+200 LADAA

-210 DLLLRTLELFE
+210 DLLLKTLEMFE
-221 DDGIRRIYEERF
+221 QENVRQLYEDRF

-283 KYFVRDHRD
+283 NYFVRDHRD
-292 AAEVQLNNNYRST
+292 ATEVQLNDNYRST

-317 RAADRIKRRLV
+317 RAADRIRRRLV
-328 TENNDGPLPRLHE
+328 TENDDGPLPRLHE
-341 AYSESDEAEYIS
+341 AYSESDEAEYIAAY
-353 SHVELGLRDGTLR
+353 VEQGLRDGSVR
-366 PGDVAV
+366 PGDAAV

-431 NVPTRGVGAKTVESL
+431 NVPTRGVGARTIETL
-446 TEWAAIHARSPY
+446 TDWASTHARSAY
-458 QAAAAVAGLDND
+458 QAAQAAAGLHSD

-476 TPPTISRR
+476 TPPEISRR

-493 ALIDEAR
+493 TLIEDAR
-500 LQAAREPLSDALRA
+500 LHASREPLSDVLREI
-514 MLVKTRYREWLTR
+514 LVKTHYREWLVR
-527 QSDNE
+527 QADSE

-606 EEFLLPHQLSM
+606 EEYLLPHQLAM

-645 AFRRAFQ
+645 AFRRAYQ
-652 GRTGHNPPSRFL
+652 GRSGHNPPSRFL
-664 ADIPEEALQRYQR
+664 ADIPEDLLQRHQR

-689 RNRNVRWDDFDSF
+689 RNRTVRWDDFDSF
-702 DPEPAVA
+702 EPEPEAA
-709 PEVGL
+709 PSVGL
-714 REGDEVSHEI
+714 NEGDEVSHEI
-724 FGHGVVLSMRPIGR
+724 FGHGVVISLRTIGR
-738 DAEITVR
+738 DAEVTVR
-745 FADTGVKRL
+745 FAETGVKRL

>member
-1 MLASMTEITEK
+1 MLAAMSDVSAQ
-12 FGPDAVS
+12 PAVVIE
-19 PRNRLDLDHLNV
+19 LDQLND

-61 IGWLIEQGVP
+61 IAWLIEQGTP

-84 AREMRS
+84 AREMRT
-90 RLEALI
+90 RLESLI
-96 GPDDSDRVWLGTF
+96 GPEQSNDVWLGTF

-119 HGPEIGVP
+119 QGQEIGVP

-141 VRRALKDLNIDPKQY
+141 VRNALKELQVDPKQY
-156 APRALL
+156 PPRALL
-162 SRISRAKSEGD
+162 SRISRIKSEGT
-173 SLTDF
+173 SEREF
-178 ASATGSYFD
+178 AASTGSYFD
-187 EIAARVWERYSTS
+187 EIVSRVWSRYTAQ
-200 LGEAA
+200 LTEAA

-210 DLLLRTLELFE
+210 DLLLKTLDLFE
-221 DDGIRRIYEERF
+221 IESVRRSYEDRF

-243 TSTIQYQLARAWSAG
+243 TLTIQYQLARAWSAG

-283 KYFVRDHRD
+283 NCFVRDHRE
-292 AAEVQLNNNYRST
+292 ATEVQLNNNYRST

-317 RAADRIKRRLV
+317 RASNRIKRRLV
-328 TENNDGPLPRLHE
+328 TDNRDGPLPRLHE

-353 SHVELGLRDGTLR
+353 SHVEIGLRDGALR
-366 PGDVAV
+366 PGDAAV
-372 LYRTNAQSRAIEE
+372 LYRTNAQSRPIEE
-385 SLVQHGIPYRLVGA
+385 SLIQHGIPYRLVGA

-418 RNPADAVAFARVV
+418 RNAADPVAFTRVV
-431 NVPTRGVGAKTVESL
+431 NVPTRGIGAKTLDVL
-446 TEWAAIHARSPY
+446 TDWSAMNARSTF
-458 QAAAAVAGLDND
+458 QASATAAGINDD
-470 ALGGYL
+470 ALRGYVL
-476 TPPTISRR
+476 PPEVSRR
-484 AAGSLREFV
+484 AAASLKEFV
-493 ALIDEAR
+493 TLIEEAR
-500 LQAAREPLSDALRA
+500 EQASREPLSDVLRSI
-514 MLVKTRYREWLTR
+514 LVKTRYREWLVR
-527 QSDNE
+527 QSDTE
-532 TEAESRWENVQELI
+532 IEAESRWENVQELI

-573 VDDLPDG
+573 VDDLPEG

-617 DDPSQLQEERR
+617 DDPNQLQEERR

-637 MRELHLLH
+637 MRELHLLY
-645 AFRRAFQ
+645 AFRRAYQ
-652 GRTGHNPPSRFL
+652 GRSGHNPPSRFL
-664 ADIPEEALQRYQR
+664 ADIPEELLQRHQR
-677 QQAQVG
+677 QQARVG
-683 ADVRPA
+683 DDVRPA
-689 RNRNVRWDDFDSF
+689 RNRTVRWDDFDSF
-702 DPEPAVA
+702 DPEPVA
-709 PEVGL
+709 EPSVGL
-714 REGDEVSHEI
+714 KEGDEVSHEI
-724 FGHGVVLSMRPIGR
+724 FGHGVVIALRTIGR
-738 DAEITVR
+738 DAEVTVR

>member
-1 MLASMTEITEK
+1 MLAAMSDFPATQL
-12 FGPDAVS
+12 GS
-19 PRNRLDLDHLNV
+19 LNLDHLND

-61 IGWLIEQGVP
+61 IAWLIEQGTP

-90 RLEALI
+90 RLESLI
-96 GPDDSDRVWLGTF
+96 GVEDSDKVWLGTF

-119 HGPEIGVP
+119 HGQEIGVP

-141 VRRALKDLNIDPKQY
+141 ARNAVKELQLDPKQFP
-156 APRALL
+156 PRALL
-162 SRISRAKSEGD
+162 SRISRAKSEGT
-173 SLTDF
+173 SQQEFL
-178 ASATGSYFD
+178 AATGSYFD
-187 EIAARVWERYSTS
+187 EIAGRVWERYTDQ
-200 LGEAA
+200 LNEAA

-210 DLLLRTLELFE
+210 DLLLKTLDLFDQE
-221 DDGIRRIYEERF
+221 HVRRIYEERF
-233 DHVLVDEFQD
+233 EHVLVDEFQD

-258 SGNLT
+258 TGNLT

-283 KYFVRDHRD
+283 NYFVRDHSS
-292 AAEVQLNNNYRST
+292 ATEVQLNNNYRST

-317 RAADRIKRRLV
+317 RASNRIKRKLITDNR
-328 TENNDGPLPRLHE
+328 DGPLPNLHE

-353 SHVELGLRDGTLR
+353 GHVERGLRDGSIR
-366 PGDVAV
+366 PGDAAV

-418 RNPADAVAFARVV
+418 RNPSDAVAFTRVV
-431 NVPTRGVGAKTVESL
+431 NVPTRGIGAKTLETL
-446 TEWAAIHARSPY
+446 TEWAATHARSPF
-458 QAAAAVAGLDND
+458 QAAAAAAGIDAD

-476 TPPTISRR
+476 NPPQISRR
-484 AAGSLREFV
+484 AAASLKEFV
-493 ALIDEAR
+493 TLIEDARAQASREA
-500 LQAAREPLSDALRA
+500 LSDALRA
-514 MLVKTRYREWLTR
+514 ILVKTRYRDWLVR
-527 QSDNE
+527 QSDTE

-606 EEFLLPHQLSM
+606 EEYLLPHQLSM
-617 DDPSQLQEERR
+617 DDPNQLQEERR

-637 MRELHLLH
+637 MRELHLLY

-664 ADIPEEALQRYQR
+664 ADIPEELLQRHQR
-677 QQAQVG
+677 QQASVG
-683 ADVRPA
+683 DDVRPA
-689 RNRNVRWDDFDSF
+689 RNRTVRWDDFDSF
-702 DPEPAVA
+702 EPEPVA
-709 PEVGL
+709 APNVGL
-714 REGDEVSHEI
+714 KEGDEVSHEI
-724 FGHGVVLSMRPIGR
+724 FGDGVVIALRKIGN
-738 DAEITVR
+738 DAEVTVR

>member
-1 MLASMTEITEK
+1 MLAAMTE
-12 FGPDAVS
+12 FS
-19 PRNRLDLDHLNV
+19 PADTVRQHHRLDLDHLNE
-31 AQRAAVTH
+31 AQRDAVTH

-61 IGWLIEQGVP
+61 IAWLIEQGIP

-90 RLEALI
+90 RLESLI
-96 GPDDSDRVWLGTF
+96 GAEDSDRVWLGTF

-141 VRRALKDLNIDPKQY
+141 VRSALKELQIDPKQY

-173 SLTDF
+173 SLADF
-178 ASATGSYFD
+178 RSSTGSYFD
-187 EIAARVWERYSTS
+187 EIAARVWERYEAAF
-200 LGEAA
+200 GDAA

-210 DLLLRTLELFE
+210 DLLLKTLEMFE
-221 DDGIRRIYEERF
+221 HDGVRQIYEERF

-283 KYFVRDHRD
+283 NYFVRDHGD

-328 TENNDGPLPRLHE
+328 TENSDGPLPRLHE

-353 SHVELGLRDGTLR
+353 SHVEQGLRDGSLR
-366 PGDVAV
+366 PGDAAV

-385 SLVQHGIPYRLVGA
+385 SLIQHGIPYRLVGA

-418 RNPADAVAFARVV
+418 RNPADAVAFGRVV
-431 NVPTRGVGAKTVESL
+431 NVPTRGVGAKTLETL
-446 TEWAAIHARSPY
+446 TDWSATHARSPY
-458 QAAAAVAGLDND
+458 QAASAAAGLDND

-476 TPPTISRR
+476 TPPEVSRR
-484 AAGSLREFV
+484 AASSLRDFV
-493 ALIDEAR
+493 SLIEDAR
-500 LQAAREPLSDALRA
+500 VQAAREPLADALRA
-514 MLVKTRYREWLTR
+514 ILVKTHYREWLVR
-527 QSDNE
+527 QADSE

-606 EEFLLPHQLSM
+606 EEYLLPHQLSM

-645 AFRRAFQ
+645 AFRRSYQ
-652 GRTGHNPPSRFL
+652 GRSGHNPPSRFL
-664 ADIPEEALQRYQR
+664 ADIPEELLQRFQR

-689 RNRNVRWDDFDSF
+689 RNRTVRWDDFDSVE
-702 DPEPAVA
+702 PEPAAA
-709 PEVGL
+709 PTVGL
-714 REGDEVSHEI
+714 KEGDEVSHEI
-724 FGHGVVLSMRPIGR
+724 FGHGVVISLRSIGR
-738 DAEITVR
+738 DAEVTVR

-754 LASMANLTRA
+754 LASMANLSRA

>member
-1 MLASMTEITEK
+1 MLAAMTEI
-12 FGPDAVS
+12 S
-19 PRNRLDLDHLNV
+19 PTGLSSLQSPLDLEHLND

-39 PHGPLLVIAG
+39 PHGALLVIAG

-61 IGWLIEQGVP
+61 IAWLIEQGTP

-90 RLEALI
+90 RLEALL
-96 GPDDSDRVWLGTF
+96 GDEDSDKVWLGTF

-119 HGPEIGVP
+119 HGTEVGVP

-141 VRRALKDLNIDPKQY
+141 VRSAIKELQLDPKQY
-156 APRALL
+156 SPRGLL

-173 SLTDF
+173 SLDDF
-178 ASATGSYFD
+178 AASTNSYFD
-187 EIAARVWERYSTS
+187 EVAARVWERYAAG
-200 LGEAA
+200 LKQAA

-210 DLLLRTLELFE
+210 DLLLRTLDMFE
-221 DDGIRRIYEERF
+221 HEQVRRIYEDRF

-243 TSTIQYQLARAWSAG
+243 TSTIQYQLARAWSGG

-283 KYFVRDHRD
+283 NYFVRDHAG

-305 QQILDAANAVID
+305 QQILDAANAIIG
-317 RAADRIKRRLV
+317 RATNRIKRQLV
-328 TENNDGPLPRLHE
+328 TDNSDGSLPRLHE
-341 AYSESDEAEYIS
+341 AYSEQDEAEYVAS
-353 SHVELGLRDGTLR
+353 YVEGGLRDGSLR
-366 PGDVAV
+366 PGDAAV
-372 LYRTNAQSRAIEE
+372 LYRTNAQSRPIEE

-418 RNPADAVAFARVV
+418 RNPDDAVAFGRVV
-431 NVPTRGVGAKTVESL
+431 NVPTRGVGAKTVQTL
-446 TEWAAIHARSPY
+446 TDWANTHARSPF
-458 QAAAAVAGLDND
+458 QAASAAAGLDAD

-476 TPPTISRR
+476 TPPAITNR
-484 AAGSLREFV
+484 AANSLRDFV
-493 ALIDEAR
+493 NLIEVAR
-500 LQAAREPLSDALRA
+500 LQAAKQPLSDALRSI
-514 MLVKTRYREWLTR
+514 LVKIRYREWLVR
-527 QSDNE
+527 QSDSE
-532 TEAESRWENVQELI
+532 PEAETRWENVQELV

-573 VDDLPDG
+573 VDDLPEG

-606 EEFLLPHQLSM
+606 EEYLLPHQLSI
-617 DDPSQLQEERR
+617 DDPAQLQEERR

-645 AFRRAFQ
+645 AFRRSYQ
-652 GRTGHNPPSRFL
+652 GRSGHNPPSRFL
-664 ADIPEEALQRYQR
+664 ADIPEELLQRHQR
-677 QQAQVG
+677 QQSQVG

-689 RNRNVRWDDFDSF
+689 RNRTVRWDDFDSF
-702 DPEPAVA
+702 DPEPAA
-709 PEVGL
+709 PSNVGL
-714 REGDEVSHEI
+714 NPGDEVSHEV
-724 FGHGVVLSMRPIGR
+724 FGHGVVISLRTIGR
-738 DAEITVR
+738 DAEVTVR
-745 FADTGVKRL
+745 FADIGVKRL
-754 LASMANLTRA
+754 LASIANLTRV

>member
-1 MLASMTEITEK
+1 MSDVSAQ
-12 FGPDAVS
+12 PAVVI
-19 PRNRLDLDHLNV
+19 DLDHLNE

-61 IGWLIEQGVP
+61 IAWLIEQGTP

-84 AREMRS
+84 AREMRT
-90 RLEALI
+90 RLESLI
-96 GPDDSDRVWLGTF
+96 GPEQSNDVWLGTF

-119 HGPEIGVP
+119 QGQEIGVP

-141 VRRALKDLNIDPKQY
+141 VRNALKDLQVDPKQY
-156 APRALL
+156 PPRALL
-162 SRISRAKSEGD
+162 SRISRVKSEGT
-173 SLTDF
+173 SEQEF
-178 ASATGSYFD
+178 AASTGSYFD
-187 EIAARVWERYSTS
+187 EIASRVWSRYTAQ
-200 LGEAA
+200 LTEAA

-210 DLLLRTLELFE
+210 DLLLKTLDLFE
-221 DDGIRRIYEERF
+221 NDSVRRSYEDRF

-243 TSTIQYQLARAWSAG
+243 TSTTQYQLARAWSAG
-258 SGNLT
+258 NGNLT

-283 KYFVRDHRD
+283 NYFVRDHRE
-292 AAEVQLNNNYRST
+292 ATEVQLNNNYRST

-328 TENNDGPLPRLHE
+328 TDNHDGPLPRWHE

-353 SHVELGLRDGTLR
+353 SHVELGLRDGSLR
-366 PGDVAV
+366 PGDAAV

-418 RNPADAVAFARVV
+418 RNAADPVAFTRVV
-431 NVPTRGVGAKTVESL
+431 NVPTRGIGAKTLDLL
-446 TEWAAIHARSPY
+446 TDWSAVNARSAF
-458 QAAAAVAGLDND
+458 QAAATAAGIDAD
-470 ALGGYL
+470 ALRGYV
-476 TPPTISRR
+476 TPPQVSRR
-484 AAGSLREFV
+484 AAASLKEFV
-493 ALIDEAR
+493 KLVEDAR
-500 LQAAREPLSDALRA
+500 EQASREPLSDVLRSI
-514 MLVKTRYREWLTR
+514 LVKIRYREWLVR
-527 QSDNE
+527 QSDTE

-606 EEFLLPHQLSM
+606 EEYLLPHQLSM
-617 DDPSQLQEERR
+617 DDPKQLQEERR

-645 AFRRAFQ
+645 AFRRAYQ
-652 GRTGHNPPSRFL
+652 GRSGHNPPSRFL
-664 ADIPEEALQRYQR
+664 ADIPEELLQRHQR
-677 QQAQVG
+677 QQARVG
-683 ADVRPA
+683 NDVRPA
-689 RNRNVRWDDFDSF
+689 RNRTVRWEDFDSF
-702 DPEPAVA
+702 DPEPLTA
-709 PEVGL
+709 PSIGL
-714 REGDEVSHEI
+714 KEGDEVSHEI
-724 FGHGVVLSMRPIGR
+724 FGHGVVIALRTIGR
-738 DAEITVR
+738 DAEVTVR

>member
-1 MLASMTEITEK
+1 MLATMTEI
-12 FGPDAVS
+12 S
-19 PRNRLDLDHLNV
+19 PSGLSSIHSPLDLDHLND

-39 PHGPLLVIAG
+39 PHGALLVIAG

-61 IGWLIEQGVP
+61 IAWLIEQGTP

-96 GPDDSDRVWLGTF
+96 GVEDSDKVWLGTF

-119 HGPEIGVP
+119 HGPEVGVP

-141 VRRALKDLNIDPKQY
+141 MRSAIKDMQLDPKQY
-156 APRALL
+156 SPRGLL

-173 SLTDF
+173 SLDDF
-178 ASATGSYFD
+178 AASTNSYFD
-187 EIAARVWERYSTS
+187 EVAARVWERYAAE
-200 LGEAA
+200 LKQAA

-210 DLLLRTLELFE
+210 DLLLKTLDMFDHEQV
-221 DDGIRRIYEERF
+221 RQIYEGRF

-243 TSTIQYQLARAWSAG
+243 TSTIQYQLARAWSAA

-283 KYFVRDHRD
+283 NYFVRDHAG

-305 QQILDAANAVID
+305 QQILDTANAVID
-317 RAADRIKRRLV
+317 RATNRIKRQLV
-328 TENNDGPLPRLHE
+328 TDNSDGSLPRLHE
-341 AYSESDEAEYIS
+341 AYSEQDEAEYVAGY
-353 SHVELGLRDGTLR
+353 VEGGLRGGSLR
-366 PGDVAV
+366 AGDAAV

-418 RNPADAVAFARVV
+418 RNPADGVAFSRVV
-431 NVPTRGVGAKTVESL
+431 NVPTRGVGAKTVQTL
-446 TEWAAIHARSPY
+446 IDWANSHARSPF
-458 QAAAAVAGLDND
+458 QAAAAAAGLDAD

-476 TPPTISRR
+476 TPLAITNR
-484 AAGSLREFV
+484 AANSLRDFV
-493 ALIDEAR
+493 NLIEDAR
-500 LQAAREPLSDALRA
+500 IQAATQPLSDALRSI
-514 MLVKTRYREWLTR
+514 LVKTRYREWLVR
-527 QSDNE
+527 QSDSE
-532 TEAESRWENVQELI
+532 PEAETRWENVQELV

-573 VDDLPDG
+573 VDDLPEG

-606 EEFLLPHQLSM
+606 EEYLLPHQLSI
-617 DDPSQLQEERR
+617 DDPAQLQEERR

-637 MRELHLLH
+637 MRELHLLY
-645 AFRRAFQ
+645 AFRRAYQ
-652 GRTGHNPPSRFL
+652 GRSGHNPPSRFL
-664 ADIPEEALQRYQR
+664 ADIPEELLQRHQR

-689 RNRNVRWDDFDSF
+689 RNRTVRWDDFDSF
-702 DPEPAVA
+702 DPEPVA
-709 PEVGL
+709 PPSVGL
-714 REGDEVSHEI
+714 NPGDEVLHEV
-724 FGHGVVLSMRPIGR
+724 FGHGVVISLRTIGR
-738 DAEITVR
+738 DAEVTVQ
-745 FADTGVKRL
+745 FADIGVKRL
-754 LASMANLTRA
+754 LASMANLSRV